1 MNSYEKIGRI
11 LRLPPSYEHVCR
23 IAFCKISRVR
33 LLMSVLYSYFM
44 PVWRNFRFASK
55 PHRLQQL
62 HLVFHQMGWVIKQL
76 FHASVCSI
84 VELLSRGAV
93 DDLMHYCTW
102 PKAECNNASGRP
114 GY

>member
-44 PVWRNFRFASK
+44 PVWRNFSFCIKTPSSTATPFSISSNGLGNK
-55 PHRLQQL
+55 TIISCLCL
-62 HLVFHQMGWVIKQL
+62 LVRALRDK
-76 FHASVCSI
+76 
-84 VELLSRGAV
+84 
-93 DDLMHYCTW
+93 
-102 PKAECNNASGRP
+102 K
-114 GY
+114 

>member
-1 MNSYEKIGRI
+1 MNSYEIIGRI

-44 PVWRNFRFASK
+44 PV
-55 PHRLQQL
+55 
-62 HLVFHQMGWVIKQL
+62 
-76 FHASVCSI
+76 CSI

>member
-44 PVWRNFRFASK
+44 PVWRNFSFCIKTASSESQTGK
-55 PHRLQQL
+55 GKTAITSLYE
-62 HLVFHQMGWVIKQL
+62 LVYL
-76 FHASVCSI
+76 
-84 VELLSRGAV
+84 
-93 DDLMHYCTW
+93 
-102 PKAECNNASGRP
+102 
-114 GY
+114 